1 MDDWAFLLEAVRLS
15 WRRGSGMPA
24 RVVAA
29 VSGGADSVALLL
41 ALKSLA
47 GEEGFSLSAAHVDHG
62 LRPDSGKDAA
72 FVQALCDDLG
82 VPCRVFQLHLN
93 SGDENAAREA
103 RYHALLSGYPE
114 EKGFSLALAHH
125 QRDQAETLLLH
136 LLRGSGGAGLAG
148 MRERTIRVKADG
160 KGVAILWRPLLNV
173 PPETIRH
180 ALAQRGVAWRE
191 DETNARDDYLR
202 NFLRHQVL
210 PVIRKR
216 MPEAEE
222 AMGRAAQILAEEND
236 FFLRQAR
243 DFLNQGQNACL
254 YDPFRFVRL
263 APLMGLHPALRRHAL
278 RLASP
283 MPLSFEQTEALCT
296 IHPGETVNL
305 PSGWRA
311 QCAQDRLHFLP
322 PDGMTFSAAPLMKH
336 TLHISPFSGETGD
349 GRRRQAMPRAVYE
362 KCVLRTWERG
372 DRIHPL
378 GAKGSKSMQDYFVD
392 KKVPRPFRPYVPL
405 LCDGNRVIWAVG
417 VGPAEEARV
426 HDGCD
431 AVLLRCEGFLPGD
444 APDNM
449 DTEGE

>member
-1 MDDWAFLLEAVRLS
+1 MLETVRLS
-15 WRRGSGMPA
+15 WRRGSGTPP

-47 GEEGFSLSAAHVDHG
+47 GEEGFFLSAAHVDHG

-82 VPCRVFQLHLN
+82 VPCRVFQLRLK
-93 SGDENAAREA
+93 SSDENAAREA
-103 RYHALLSGYPE
+103 RYAALLSGYPE
-114 EKGFSLALAHH
+114 EKGFFLALAHH

-148 MRERTIRVKADG
+148 MRERAFRQSPGG
-160 KGVAILWRPLLNV
+160 KGAVILWRPLLNV

-180 ALAQRGVAWRE
+180 ALALRGAAWRE

-210 PVIRKR
+210 PVIRQR
-216 MPEAEE
+216 VPEAEG
-222 AMGRAAQILAEEND
+222 ALGRAARILAEEND
-236 FFLRQAR
+236 CFLRQAK
-243 DFLNQGQNACL
+243 DFLNRDQNACL
-254 YDPFRFVRL
+254 YDPCRYVRL
-263 APLMGLHPALRRHAL
+263 ASLMELHPALRRHAL

-283 MPLSFEQTEALCT
+283 VPLSFEQTEALCA

-311 QCAQDRLHFLP
+311 QCTQDRLHFLP
-322 PDGMTFSAAPLMKH
+322 PAGMAFSAAPQMEH
-336 TLHISPFSGETGD
+336 TLHISPFAGEIGD
-349 GRRRQAMPRAVYE
+349 GKRRQAMPRAVYE

-378 GAKGSKSMQDYFVD
+378 GAGGSKSMQDYFVD
-392 KKVPRPFRPYVPL
+392 KKVPRPFRPCIPL
-405 LCDGNRVIWAVG
+405 LCDGKRVIWAVG

-426 HDGCD
+426 NDGCE
-431 AVLLRCEGFLPGD
+431 AVLLRYEGFLPGD
-444 APDNM
+444 TPIKT